1 MPTPDPGIYILTGP
15 VQSGKTTALIQW
27 LTQRNDVNGILT
39 PVVDGKRVFMNAAT
53 KEQFAME
60 ATGNEEAVSIG
71 RFVFSKR
78 GFNKAAQIIRGT
90 IDENSWL
97 IIDEIGPLEMR
108 GEGFFDAFKE
118 VLAKRN
124 KKLLLVIREGLV
136 NEVIEKFS
144 VIGPVIINNPENL
157 Q

>member
-1 MPTPDPGIYILTGP
+1 MPEPGIYILTAP
-15 VQSGKTTALIQW
+15 IQSGKTTSLIQW
-27 LTQRNDVNGILT
+27 SEQRNDVNGILT
-39 PVVDGKRVFMNAAT
+39 PVVDGKRVFINAAT

-78 GFNKAAQIIRGT
+78 GFNKAAQIIRGA
-90 IDENSWL
+90 IDKDGWL
-97 IIDEIGPLEMR
+97 VIDEIGPLEMR

-136 NEVIEKFS
+136 NEGIEKFS
-144 VIGPVIINNPENL
+144 VIGPEIINNPEGL
-157 Q
+157 